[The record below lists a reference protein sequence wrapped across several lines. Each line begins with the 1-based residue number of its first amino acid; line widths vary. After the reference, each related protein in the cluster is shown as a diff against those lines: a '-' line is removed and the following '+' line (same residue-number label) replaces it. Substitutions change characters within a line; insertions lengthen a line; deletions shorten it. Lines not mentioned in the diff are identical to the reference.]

1 MKNKENMK
9 AGRRKIAK
17 YVLTAAMLCSV
28 SGGICGQELMAEVL
42 DTDEFET
49 AKEAV
54 ANMKLGWNAGN
65 ALDSNGSWI
74 TGEDVSAWETAWGS
88 PLLTQ
93 ELMTA
98 IAEANFDAVRV
109 PVTWMDHM
117 DENYQVDEAWMN
129 RVEEVVNYVLSEDMY
144 CILNVHHDCGGSDSA
159 WLQADI
165 EHIEEIQEKFEAL
178 WLQIAERFAEY
189 DEKLIFEGYNEMLDA
204 SLQWTT
210 PAEEKDYEAI
220 NILAQ
225 SFVDTVRSTGGNNAQ
240 RNLMIC
246 PYSADPGEESGS
258 HLVMPTDSAENHL
271 MVDVHVY
278 APGRFTVNGESF
290 DEAAQLELNDVL
302 AGLEKV
308 YGSKGI
314 PVVIGEFGA
323 QDKENDEER
332 AVYANYFLREAAK
345 YDLSCFWWD
354 NSGEMSLIDR
364 NGPIWT
370 QPSIRNALQAGAEGN
385 ETFAYEEVDME
396 AYAALNDFEEPDYGG
411 TLLDIGSW
419 TVTTYANQ
427 EGASA
432 LIDDDVTTAW
442 ANMEAQLPGT
452 EEQWILVDL
461 GELTDL
467 NRVMLWTPNSDYTRA
482 YEVYASEDGEN
493 FELLA
498 QGEGVQEYLNIDFN
512 AVSARYIRINQTGD
526 APSNWWSVYEIR
538 MYLTE

>member
-1 MKNKENMK
+1 
-9 AGRRKIAK
+9 
-17 YVLTAAMLCSV
+17 
-28 SGGICGQELMAEVL
+28 
-42 DTDEFET
+42 
-49 AKEAV
+49 
-54 ANMKLGWNAGN
+54 
-65 ALDSNGSWI
+65 
-74 TGEDVSAWETAWGS
+74 
-88 PLLTQ
+88 
-93 ELMTA
+93 MTA
-98 IAEANFDAVRV
+98 VAEANFDAVRV

-159 WLQADI
+159 WLQADM

-314 PVVIGEFGA
+314 LVVIGEFGA

-332 AVYANYFLREAAK
+332 AIYANYFLREAALEIFDSSK
-345 YDLSCFWWD
+345 TMY
-354 NSGEMSLIDR
+354 
-364 NGPIWT
+364 
-370 QPSIRNALQAGAEGN
+370 AEGSPILDPESELAKFIDPAN
-385 ETFAYEEVDME
+385 NTATDCKKMLHE
-396 AYAALNDFEEPDYGG
+396 AIEAAKNA
-411 TLLDIGSW
+411 DI
-419 TVTTYANQ
+419 VIMA
-427 EGASA
+427 
-432 LIDDDVTTAW
+432 
-442 ANMEAQLPGT
+442 
-452 EEQWILVDL
+452 L
-461 GELTDL
+461 GEHF
-467 NRVMLWTPNSDYTRA
+467 A
-482 YEVYASEDGEN
+482 
-493 FELLA
+493 
-498 QGEGVQEYLNIDFN
+498 
-512 AVSARYIRINQTGD
+512 QTGEKV
-526 APSNWWSVYEIR
+526 PVVRKLGCRRFRCSFLEKS
-538 MYLTE
+538 